1 MNRRRLLCQA
11 LSTSLLSGLW
21 PGVSLGA
28 ERDRQQRLLRF
39 SCTFVNPLE
48 RELSKQ
54 RFFCF
59 LPADTRAGQRL
70 TDLKISTAF
79 QLHKDAQGHNILEL
93 SFERFPPL
101 AQKVVHLSTEVE
113 LPLLAGRPLAGV
125 PTGWLGAERFVEV
138 DDPRIQKL
146 AQGLRRS
153 NERKTAKAIYEWV
166 RDNLEYAGYLAEDL
180 GALHALSTG
189 KGDCTEYAALVVAL
203 ARALGMPARMLGG
216 YVVDRDIVIRP
227 QDFHNWAE
235 LYFEEAWQLADAQK
249 ANWLQAPE
257 QYVVFR
263 IYGAD
268 SGGRLDGVHR
278 YRMDGEL
285 NVLL

>member
-1 MNRRRLLCQA
+1 MNRRRFLCQA
-11 LSTSLLSGLW
+11 LSASLLTGMW
-21 PGVSLGA
+21 PGISLSA
-28 ERDRQQRLLRF
+28 EKDRRQRLLRF
-39 SCTFVNPLE
+39 SFTFINPLE

-54 RFFCF
+54 RFSCF

-70 TDLKISTAF
+70 TDLQISTAF
-79 QLHKDAQGHNILEL
+79 QLQKDALGHNILEL
-93 SFERFPPL
+93 FFERFPPL

-113 LPLLAGRPLAGV
+113 LPLPAMRTVEAP
-125 PTGWLGAERFVEV
+125 PTGWLAAERFVEV
-138 DDPRIQKL
+138 DDPRIQQL
-146 AQGLRRS
+146 ARGLRRT
-153 NERKTAKAIYEWV
+153 NERETAKAIYEWV
-166 RDNLEYAGYLAEDL
+166 RDHLAYAGYLAEDF

-216 YVVDRDIVIRP
+216 YVVDRDIIIRP

-235 LYFEEAWQLADAQK
+235 LYFDDAWQLVDAQK

-268 SGGRLDGVHR
+268 SGGPLDGVHR
-278 YRMDGEL
+278 HQMDGEL
-285 NVLL
+285 NVVL